1 MTTPTTTSAK
11 PTRPLCSRCLRPLRS
26 CLCAWIRPTDN
37 ATPVLVLQ
45 HPAEAGHAK
54 GSVRLLQLSLQRCQC
69 TVGEVLEPKLLADA
83 LWPGTALLYPA
94 TPGVTAQPAMAAPV
108 EPTGPIGRLLVLD
121 GTWRQSRQL
130 LRLNPA
136 LQALPRLA
144 LQAPPPSLYA
154 ARKAQRPDQRS
165 TLEATCL
172 ALGQLEAQAA
182 RYAPLLQAFA
192 GWVGTLQRSP
202 LKA

>member
-1 MTTPTTTSAK
+1 MSTLPIPTH
-11 PTRPLCSRCLRPLRS
+11 PTRPLCSRCRRPLRS

-37 ATPVLVLQ
+37 ATQVLVLQ

-69 TVGEVLEPKLLADA
+69 TVGEVLDPQGLADA
-83 LWPGTALLYPA
+83 LQPGTALLYPA
-94 TPGVTAQPAMAAPV
+94 TPGDTAPPATPT
-108 EPTGPIGRLLVLD
+108 EPIRRLLVLD

-130 LRLNPA
+130 LHLNPA

-144 LQAPPPSLYA
+144 LQGPPPSLYV

-165 TLEATCL
+165 TLEATCQ
-172 ALGQLEAQAA
+172 ALGQLEAQPEL
-182 RYAPLLQAFA
+182 YAPLLQAFA
-192 GWVGTLQRSP
+192 GWVQGLQAATLR
-202 LKA
+202 A

>member
-1 MTTPTTTSAK
+1 MSAPPIPTHS
-11 PTRPLCSRCLRPLRS
+11 TRARCSRCRRPLRS

-54 GSVRLLQLSLQRCQC
+54 GSVRLLQLSLLRCQC
-69 TVGEVLEPKLLADA
+69 TVAEVLDPPGLADA
-83 LWPGTALLYPA
+83 MQPGTALLYPA
-94 TPGVTAQPAMAAPV
+94 TPGTTAQPATPT
-108 EPTGPIGRLLVLD
+108 EPIRRLLVLD

-144 LQAPPPSLYA
+144 LQGPPPSLYA
-154 ARKAQRPDQRS
+154 ARRTQRPDQRS

-172 ALGQLEAQAA
+172 ALGQLEAQAE

-192 GWVGTLQRSP
+192 GWVQTLQARQ
-202 LKA
+202 LRA

>member
-1 MTTPTTTSAK
+1 
-11 PTRPLCSRCLRPLRS
+11 
-26 CLCAWIRPTDN
+26 
-37 ATPVLVLQ
+37 VLQ

-54 GSVRLLQLSLQRCQC
+54 GSVRLLQLSLQRCERK
-69 TVGEVLEPKLLADA
+69 VGEVLDPQGLADA
-83 LWPGTALLYPA
+83 MQPGTALLYPA
-94 TPGVTAQPAMAAPV
+94 TPGDTAQAAMPA
-108 EPTGPIGRLLVLD
+108 EPIRRLLVLD

-172 ALGQLEAQAA
+172 ALGQLEAQAG

-192 GWVGTLQRSP
+192 GWVGTLQRRA
-202 LKA
+202 LTA

>member
-1 MTTPTTTSAK
+1 V
-11 PTRPLCSRCLRPLRS
+11 CE
-26 CLCAWIRPTDN
+26 WIRPTDN

-54 GSVRLLQLSLQRCQC
+54 GSLRLLQLSLLRCQC
-69 TVGEVLEPKLLADA
+69 TVGEVLDPQGLADA
-83 LWPGTALLYPA
+83 MQPGTALLYPA
-94 TPGVTAQPAMAAPV
+94 TPSVTAQHATPA
-108 EPTGPIGRLLVLD
+108 EPTEPIRRLLVLD

-130 LRLNPA
+130 LHLNPA

-144 LQAPPPSLYA
+144 LQGPPPSLYA
-154 ARKAQRPDQRS
+154 ARKAQRADQRS

-172 ALGQLEAQAA
+172 ALGQLEAQPE

-192 GWVGTLQRSP
+192 GWVQALQAVALR
-202 LKA
+202 A

>member
-1 MTTPTTTSAK
+1 MSTLPIPTH
-11 PTRPLCSRCLRPLRS
+11 PTRPLCSRCRRPLRS

-69 TVGEVLEPKLLADA
+69 TVGEVLDPQGLADA
-83 LWPGTALLYPA
+83 LQPGTALLYPA
-94 TPGVTAQPAMAAPV
+94 TPGVVAQAAMPA
-108 EPTGPIGRLLVLD
+108 EPAEPIRRLLVLD

-130 LRLNPA
+130 LRLNPS

-144 LQAPPPSLYA
+144 LNDLPPSLYA

-172 ALGQLEAQAA
+172 ALGQLEAQAG

-192 GWVGTLQRSP
+192 GWVGTLQRSA
-202 LKA
+202 LTA